1 MDKGFG
7 STDAHVFIVDDDH
20 DYRES
25 LAKLLNFAGWV
36 ALEFESTECF
46 LKAAP
51 SLPCGTLLL
60 DVRMPGVGGL
70 ELLSEQSD
78 QLEKFT
84 VIIVTG
90 HGDVDVAV
98 RSLKLGATDFLEKP
112 FEPKLLLSMLEAT
125 RGQARAISESR
136 LEHRAAKK
144 SIESLSPREI
154 EVLKGM
160 ASGSSNKIIAR
171 QLGISN
177 RTVEMHRARLLTKLE
192 AKTSAQAVRMATVAG
207 IQTEA

>member
-1 MDKGFG
+1 MDKAFG

-25 LAKLLNFAGWV
+25 LAKLLDFAGWD
-36 ALEFESTECF
+36 AQGFESTERF
-46 LKAAP
+46 LEAAP
-51 SLPCGTLLL
+51 NLPCGTLLL
-60 DVRMPGVGGL
+60 DLRMPGVGGL

-112 FEPKLLLSMLEAT
+112 FDPKLLLSMLEAT
-125 RGQARAISESR
+125 RGQAQGLSGSR
-136 LEHRAAKK
+136 SEHRTAKK
-144 SIESLSPREI
+144 SIDSLSPREI

-160 ASGSSNKIIAR
+160 VSGSSNKVIAR
-171 QLGISN
+171 QLDISN
-177 RTVEMHRARLLTKLE
+177 RTVEMHRARLLAKLG
-192 AKTSAQAVRMATVAG
+192 AKTSAHAVRMATVAG
-207 IQTEA
+207 IQPQA